1 MAASTATVRA
11 SGWTACAAW
20 ADRRGEQQREKR
32 PGIVAEQQRWVIG
45 TADLVQ
51 RWIEHKLEGEGDE
64 ITPPAE
70 AKYGAGFNDG
80 VVGGRHRS
88 GFVASRTPWV
98 PKDDGD
104 EAEGTAMGA

>member
-20 ADRRGEQQREKR
+20 ADRRGEQQRETR

-51 RWIEHKLEGEGDE
+51 RWIEHKLEGEVMRLRRLQKQSMALGL
-64 ITPPAE
+64 TT
-70 AKYGAGFNDG
+70 
-80 VVGGRHRS
+80 
-88 GFVASRTPWV
+88 AS
-98 PKDDGD
+98 
-104 EAEGTAMGA
+104 